1 VRTSFALGQ
10 GVLWIARSVTVGRL
24 VPFDVNGRRLGPG
37 FSFRGID
44 EGPTQLGGL
53 AIDDD
58 RRLWVADAASGAL
71 RAFTAFGTEVATVR
85 SAERPELDR
94 PSAFGDPAGIAARG
108 VESEARL
115 LVSRRGTRRHA
126 LQLVD
131 AARGTVQSLRPGGE
145 PEGRFHGLAGVA
157 LSGGLGYACETGR
170 RAVQVFRGAEF
181 HFRIEMPGAPRGE
194 QAFVPRAVAA
204 LADGRCVV
212 GCDGPGGGGVFL
224 FDAGGRLLRCLAEG
238 ERGDPT
244 EAGGVEDPSG
254 IAVHEGADDRGSLV
268 LVLDRD
274 GERVQAF
281 TLAGASLGCFPELDL
296 EPGGAG
302 VEVRTP
308 ARRPR
313 PG

>member
-10 GVLWIARSVTVGRL
+10 GVLWIARSVTIGRL
-24 VPFDVNGRRLGPG
+24 APFDVNGRRLAPG

-44 EGPTQLGGL
+44 GGPTQVGGL
-53 AIDDD
+53 GVDDD

-71 RAFTAFGTEVATVR
+71 RAFTAFGTEVGTIR
-85 SAERPELDR
+85 SAGGAESDR
-94 PSAFGDPAGIAARG
+94 PHAFGDPAGIAAQG
-108 VESEARL
+108 VESDARL

-145 PEGRFHGLAGVA
+145 PEGCFLGLAGVA
-157 LSGGLGYACETGR
+157 LAGRLGYACETGR
-170 RAVQVFRGAEF
+170 RSVQVFRGAEF
-181 HFRIEMPGAPRGE
+181 HFRIEMPGSSRDD
-194 QAFVPRAVAA
+194 QAFVPRAVAG

-212 GCDGPGGGGVFL
+212 GCDGPDGGALFL
-224 FDAGGRLLRCLAEG
+224 FDGGGRLSRCLAEG
-238 ERGDPT
+238 SRGDP
-244 EAGGVEDPSG
+244 ADASGVEGPVG
-254 IAVHEGADDRGSLV
+254 IAIQEGADDRSSLV

-281 TLAGASLGCFPELDL
+281 TLAGASLGSFPELDPQ
-296 EPGGAG
+296 PGDGDVA
-302 VEVRTP
+302 VRNP